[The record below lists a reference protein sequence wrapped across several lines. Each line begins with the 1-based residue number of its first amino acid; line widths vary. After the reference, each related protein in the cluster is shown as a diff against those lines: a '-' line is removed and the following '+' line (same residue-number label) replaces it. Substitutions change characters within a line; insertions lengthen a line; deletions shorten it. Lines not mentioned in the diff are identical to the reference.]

1 MCSSLGGN
9 VTTKARLASREKT
22 ARLRRIRKLLWGQE
36 ALTAWF
42 LILPSL
48 IGFVLFYALPAVR
61 AAQISFTQWNLLR
74 APKAVG
80 LENYVTLLND
90 AQFWSSM
97 RITGLYVL
105 YNIPTQMV
113 LGLLMAVL
121 MDRLTKSVFV
131 RGVLVLPYLIS
142 NVVVA
147 LIWLWMLDPLLGYVN
162 AFFNVVGLGRLPF
175 FTSQALALPTI
186 AGVNVWRHVGFS
198 ALLFYAGLQS
208 IPKSLYEAAT
218 IDGANEWRL
227 FRHITLPLLRPVT
240 VFVLVTTIIGAF
252 QIFDTVAVTTQG
264 GPVNSTR
271 VIVWYIFQN
280 AFQFFKMGYASALSV
295 VLFLLLVTITL
306 VQMRLLRGGQS
317 DLA

>member
-1 MCSSLGGN
+1 M
-9 VTTKARLASREKT
+9 TTKARPTPKKNPT
-22 ARLRRIRKLLWGQE
+22 RLRRARKLLFGQE
-36 ALTAWF
+36 ALTAWLF
-42 LILPSL
+42 ILPSL
-48 IGFVLFYALPAVR
+48 VGFVLFYALPAVR
-61 AAQISFTQWNLLR
+61 AARISFTEWNLLR
-74 APKAVG
+74 EPKAVG
-80 LENYVTLLND
+80 FENYVTLFND
-90 AQFWSSM
+90 PQFWNSM
-97 RITGLYVL
+97 RVTGLYVL

-113 LGLLMAVL
+113 LGLLMALL
-121 MDRLTKSVFV
+121 MDRLTKSVLV
-131 RGVLVLPYLIS
+131 RGVLILPYLIS

-147 LIWLWMLDPLLGYVN
+147 LVWLWMLDPLLGYVN
-162 AFFNVVGLGRLPF
+162 AFFNLIGLERLPF
-175 FTSQALALPTI
+175 FTSPELALPTI
-186 AGVNVWRHVGFS
+186 AGVNVWRHAGFS

-252 QIFDTVAVTTQG
+252 QIFDTVAVTTEG

-280 AFQFFKMGYASALSV
+280 AFELFKMGYASALSV
-295 VLFLLLVTITL
+295 VLFLLLVTVTL
-306 VQMRLLRGGQS
+306 LQMRLLRGGQS